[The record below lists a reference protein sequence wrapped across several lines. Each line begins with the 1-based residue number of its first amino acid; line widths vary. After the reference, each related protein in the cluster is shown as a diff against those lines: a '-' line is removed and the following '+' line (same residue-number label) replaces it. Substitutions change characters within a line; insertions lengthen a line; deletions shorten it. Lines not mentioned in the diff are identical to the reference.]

1 LEALLFAETLQ
12 GTLSP
17 NANPG
22 KGSIGG
28 LLNLMPEATGRIHRA
43 AETLVHLSSTRL
55 LYQSEWDCARG
66 SDKKVMGRDFWCS
79 ALGVGRR
86 CGPLLDLELI
96 NKAAAE
102 LNEEVEDIL
111 RYQVRA
117 LKMALA
123 LD

>member
-1 LEALLFAETLQ
+1 
-12 GTLSP
+12 
-17 NANPG
+17 
-22 KGSIGG
+22 
-28 LLNLMPEATGRIHRA
+28 
-43 AETLVHLSSTRL
+43 
-55 LYQSEWDCARG
+55 
-66 SDKKVMGRDFWCS
+66 MGRDFWCS

-86 CGPLLDLELI
+86 YGPLLDLELI